1 MESVMSEALGLIY
14 TAVDQVNSQI
24 SRGPKIAKD
33 PETSLLA
40 ANSGIDSLTLVN
52 LVVALEQVVFDKYGK
67 TVVIADESVFSSPNN
82 PFRTLRTLAD
92 HLDTLLK

>member
-1 MESVMSEALGLIY
+1 MSEALDLIY

-24 SRGPKIAKD
+24 SNGPKIVKD
-33 PETSLLA
+33 PNTSLLA
-40 ANSGIDSLTLVN
+40 ASSGVDSLTLVN

-67 TVVIADESVFSSPNN
+67 TIVIADETVLSSPNN
-82 PFRTLRTLAD
+82 PFRTLRTFAD